1 MNEISRQKAEKDN
14 EKGLHKLLNNSN
26 FDNQRW

>member
-14 EKGLHKLLNNSN
+14 EKDFHKLLNNSN